1 MGGAEGYQGGST
13 FKAFVAAAALENE
26 MGAYGVFDAKARMS
40 FAGETFK
47 SCDGPF
53 KQKKWDVVNASP
65 SGRMNMFRGVQ
76 SSVNTYFAQLIQAVG
91 VCDSVKMAKRLGLEM
106 SMGGDLVKKY
116 HAIPSFTLGAVE
128 VTPLSLVEA
137 YATFANRGVHCE
149 PLILKSVEDR
159 AGNQLEVPDANCKR
173 VLDKGV
179 ADAMNRI
186 FQGPY
191 TGGTARSA
199 QVPGVQ
205 MAGKTGT
212 VPDNRAI
219 WTVGYTPE
227 LAAAAMISYD
237 SHPDFKKFWKSRPSY
252 LRNTRLPASGTYLS
266 GFSGGDAGNRLLRPA
281 FAAAIKA
288 YPKTRFKAPPE
299 SVLRGKWLNVPS
311 CVELSVAACRRALD
325 RAGFSSHLSEVE
337 SPEPKG
343 TVLGTDPSG
352 KAPKLSSIAILISDG
367 KGEPPDPEAEE
378 DGQPT
383 QPTRPG
389 RQPLPPTKPRR

>member
-1 MGGAEGYQGGST
+1 
-13 FKAFVAAAALENE
+13 
-26 MGAYGVFDAKARMS
+26 
-40 FAGETFK
+40 
-47 SCDGPF
+47 
-53 KQKKWDVVNASP
+53 
-65 SGRMNMFRGVQ
+65 
-76 SSVNTYFAQLIQAVG
+76 
-91 VCDSVKMAKRLGLEM
+91 
-106 SMGGDLVKKY
+106 MGGDLVKKY

-149 PLILKSVEDR
+149 PLILKSITDR
-159 AGNQLEVPDANCKR
+159 AGNKYKVPSANCKR
-173 VLDKGV
+173 VLKQGV
-179 ADAMNRI
+179 ADAMNKI

-237 SHPDFKKFWKSRPSY
+237 SHPRYKKFWKKRPSF
-252 LRNTRLPASGTYLS
+252 LRYTRLPASGTYLT

-281 FAAAIKA
+281 FAAAIKS
-288 YPKTRFKAPPE
+288 YPKTRFKNPPR
-299 SVLRGKWLNVPS
+299 SVLQGKWLRVPGCTGMS
-311 CVELSVAACRRALD
+311 LGACRSALE
-325 RAGFSSHLSEVE
+325 RLGFSTHLDEVE

-352 KAPKLSSIAILISDG
+352 KAPKLSSIAIRVSDG
-367 KGEPPDPEAEE
+367 KGKKPEEEKPKDEPTDP
-378 DGQPT
+378 PK
-383 QPTRPG
+383 PG
-389 RQPLPPTKPRR
+389 G